1 MPTDL
6 SLLAGPG
13 LGSAHS
19 RLPATPPEP
28 TTMTPEHKTCVI
40 DFVRHGL
47 IVAAFNLV
55 IGIGLAL
62 RNDDPI
68 THMVYAQAVGLSI
81 WLFVDLG
88 RYAFK
93 RDPDSGWPTG
103 WRRWLL
109 MVCGIVAGY
118 TLGMFLGDLYCGCST
133 LEKLT
138 HSPRITLGYLFIAI
152 TASSAISYFFYSRGR
167 GQHLE
172 QLVATAQRDAAENQL
187 KLLASQLEPHMLF
200 NTLANLR
207 VLIGMDPARAQTMLD
222 HLVAFM
228 RSTLTASRN
237 MLHPLSAEFARIDD
251 YLALMKIRM
260 GDRLQTRV
268 DFPEGLSDLAVPT
281 LLLQPLVENA
291 IKHGL
296 EPHVDGGRLEVTAR
310 SEGSDLVL
318 SVRDTGAGLSS
329 VANDGTHFGVN
340 QVRERLSTLYGAAAS
355 FTLSTPDDGQGG
367 TLATVRIPLNR
378 TA

>member
-1 MPTDL
+1 MP
-6 SLLAGPG
+6 SEKKN
-13 LGSAHS
+13 SA
-19 RLPATPPEP
+19 REFL
-28 TTMTPEHKTCVI
+28 
-40 DFVRHGL
+40 RHGL
-47 IVAAFNLV
+47 IVLAFNTV
-55 IGIGLAL
+55 IGLGLAL
-62 RNDDPI
+62 RNEDPV
-68 THMVYAQAVGLSI
+68 THMVYAQTIGFSI
-81 WLFVDLG
+81 WLFIDFG
-88 RYAFK
+88 RFAFK
-93 RDPDSGWPTG
+93 RDPASGWPIG

-109 MVCGIVAGY
+109 LVFGIIAGY
-118 TLGMFLGDLYCGCST
+118 STGRLLGDIYCGCSSLET
-133 LEKLT
+133 LM
-138 HSPRITLGYLFIAI
+138 HSPRVALAYLFLAV
-152 TASSAISYFFYSRGR
+152 TASTGISYFFYSRGR
-167 GQHLE
+167 GRHLE
-172 QLVATAQRDAAENQL
+172 ELVSTAQRDAAENQL

-207 VLIGMDPARAQTMLD
+207 VLIGIDPPRAQVMLD

-237 MLHPLSAEFARIDD
+237 MLHPLAAEFARIDD

-260 GDRLQTRV
+260 GERLQTQV
-268 DFPEGLSDLAVPT
+268 EFPEALGELAVPT

-296 EPHVDGGRLEVTAR
+296 EPHVAGGRLEVAAR
-310 SEGSDLVL
+310 SEGGDLVL

-340 QVRERLSTLYGAAAS
+340 QVRERLSTLYGTAAS
-355 FTLSTPDDGQGG
+355 LVLSTPDDGRGG